1 MGSDFYNYL
10 IVRRMRMSRSARS
23 WARRAAVAVALTAM
37 SALVPVR
44 HDALAA
50 DVARFHLELI
60 RAEPAKGDTVSTS
73 PAELK
78 LWFSESVQPK
88 AVSVRL
94 SSPQRKLVVL
104 GAVTVDSLPKSPAVV
119 TVPTTL
125 EPGTYWVAWHAL
137 ASDGHPGSGSFSF
150 TVRATSEK

>member
-1 MGSDFYNYL
+1 MSGSAL
-10 IVRRMRMSRSARS
+10 L
-23 WARRAAVAVALTAM
+23 WARRAVIAVALTGM
-37 SALVPVR
+37 PALAYAR
-44 HDALAA
+44 HDATAA
-50 DVARFHLELI
+50 GVARFHLELT
-60 RAEPAKGDTVSTS
+60 RAEPRKGDTVTVS

-94 SSPQRKLVVL
+94 TSPQRKAVAL

-150 TVRATSEK
+150 TVRATER